1 MGRAGE
7 GPRREPILDAEVET
21 TIFPPMISQN
31 SCKLQFL
38 QLASNFSASAINFV
52 GKMKSYSAINSKS
65 GTKQRRADTGLQYLA
80 LNSEI
85 LISPINSGLCLMFTP
100 AYILKIQPSGHSV
113 NTPQYL
119 LQLVFD

>member
-7 GPRREPILDAEVET
+7 GLWREPFLDAEVET
-21 TIFPPMISQN
+21 TIFPPVISQN

-38 QLASNFSASAINFV
+38 QRASNFSANAINFV

-65 GTKQRRADTGLQYLA
+65 GTKQRRSDTGLQYLA

>member
-1 MGRAGE
+1 M
-7 GPRREPILDAEVET
+7 
-21 TIFPPMISQN
+21 
-31 SCKLQFL
+31 
-38 QLASNFSASAINFV
+38 
-52 GKMKSYSAINSKS
+52 MKSYNAINSKS
-65 GTKQRRADTGLQYLA
+65 GTKQQRADMGLQYLA

-100 AYILKIQPSGHSV
+100 AYILEIQPSGHSV